1 MWFNSVP
8 CKKAKKEEKKKGKK
22 EEKRKELILSPSPHS
37 AFNGK
42 KISRTQTSSFT
53 TRLLVRN
60 YWRYRR
66 RELLYQSSKY
76 SFGGNPFPPL
86 ILHSLHKYLLGPCC
100 VLFLRGARLGSV
112 AQSNESGP
120 GDVLTVLT
128 LEQEPA
134 TIWHRKGSALKRD
147 ACNMRG
153 GHEGRKA
160 GEVISRQKARENE
173 AEKPLK
179 KYSPQN

>member
-1 MWFNSVP
+1 M
-8 CKKAKKEEKKKGKK
+8 
-22 EEKRKELILSPSPHS
+22 
-37 AFNGK
+37 
-42 KISRTQTSSFT
+42 
-53 TRLLVRN
+53 
-60 YWRYRR
+60 
-66 RELLYQSSKY
+66 
-76 SFGGNPFPPL
+76 
-86 ILHSLHKYLLGPCC
+86 
-100 VLFLRGARLGSV
+100 

-134 TIWHRKGSALKRD
+134 TIGDRKGSALKRD
-147 ACNMRG
+147 ACDMRG

-160 GEVISRQKARENE
+160 GEVISRQKASENK